1 MKRNTAQMKKALILL
16 KIHIKKYLLLKKFKF
31 FFLYCCVLF
40 HRIIR
45 NVNLSTLLSFSSP
58 SNEREEEKKQF
69 VPIVL
74 IYIFIG
80 AVCVL
85 ADCWVFGQQSHSCLE
100 RRGGRPITLT
110 ILSSIQSKVAKEDIF
125 TFSDYFFKTS
135 AWLVAHIDKVGLK
148 KYKELY
154 TRWVWVSDN
163 LTSGTS
169 FTCTKVAKSYCWDTD
184 CYLIYS
190 FATKIS

>member
-1 MKRNTAQMKKALILL
+1 MTCNYKLWTQIIRNLKINTQWSINVTDDAMQRNTAQMKKALILL
-16 KIHIKKYLLLKKFKF
+16 TNSYKKNLSLKKLKVF
-31 FFLYCCVLF
+31 FQYCCILF

-110 ILSSIQSKVAKEDIF
+110 ILSSIQSKVAKRRHFYIF
-125 TFSDYFFKTS
+125 WLFF
-135 AWLVAHIDKVGLK
+135 
-148 KYKELY
+148 
-154 TRWVWVSDN
+154 
-163 LTSGTS
+163 
-169 FTCTKVAKSYCWDTD
+169 
-184 CYLIYS
+184 
-190 FATKIS
+190 

>member
-1 MKRNTAQMKKALILL
+1 MFLTNSFKN
-16 KIHIKKYLLLKKFKF
+16 YLLLKKLKV
-31 FFLYCCVLF
+31 FFLYCCILF

-58 SNEREEEKKQF
+58 SNEREEEKKEF

-148 KYKELY
+148 NIGNCTQEEFEFLIIWHQVHLSLVRKWLK
-154 TRWVWVSDN
+154 VIV
-163 LTSGTS
+163 GIQIA
-169 FTCTKVAKSYCWDTD
+169 TCFIVLRQK
-184 CYLIYS
+184 
-190 FATKIS
+190 